1 MASYKTPLRD
11 MHFVYNELFDAEA
24 IQALPGCE
32 EVTPDLVDAILEE
45 AGRFCEERLFPLNRS
60 GDEEGCH
67 FDNGEVTTPAG
78 LKEAYHDFNEMGWGA
93 LAADPE
99 YGGQGLPNAISMLV
113 EEIMCSTNFA
123 FGLYPGLTHGAY
135 NALAARASDEL
146 KEKFLPNMVTGRW
159 SGSMCLTEPQCGTDL
174 GLVRTK
180 AEAQE
185 DGSYRIT
192 GTKMFITAGEHDLT
206 ENIIHLV
213 LARTP
218 DAPKGIKGISLF
230 LVPKVRVNSD
240 GSLGERNGVSCGS
253 IEHKMGI
260 NASATCVM
268 NFDEAEGFLVGRLNK
283 GMEAM
288 FIMMNTERLAVGI
301 QGLGIGEASYQG
313 AVAYARERL
322 QGRALT
328 GVKSPDK
335 MADSLLVHPDVRR
348 MLLTQ
353 RAYVEGNRA
362 LAVWVASELDHAK
375 RNPDRKRRQQA
386 EDFVALMTPIVKA
399 FMTDTGSEV
408 ANLGMQVLGG
418 HGYIREHGMEQY
430 VRDAR
435 IAQIYE
441 GTNGIQ
447 AMDLVGRKLPAHMG
461 RYLRRFFHPVRDY
474 LESKEHDFSQH
485 RFLMPLAKAFG
496 RLQKATAFIAQKG
509 MGNPDEAGAAA
520 ADYLRLFA
528 VVTLGYLWMRMADV
542 AKQQLDQDPLFYQA
556 KLDTA
561 RFYFER
567 ILPQS
572 GALFAN
578 IMAGSKG
585 MMQFNDE
592 AF

>member
-11 MHFVYNELFDAEA
+11 MRFVYNELFDPKA

-45 AGRFCEERLFPLNRS
+45 AGKFCEERLFPLNRS

-67 FDNGEVTTPAG
+67 FDNGKVTTPAG
-78 LKEAYHDFNEMGWGA
+78 LKEAYQDFYEMGWGA

-99 YGGQGLPNAISMLV
+99 YGGQGLPESLSMMV

-135 NALAARASDEL
+135 NALVARASDEL
-146 KEKFLPNMVTGRW
+146 KRAYLPNMVAGKW

-174 GLVRTK
+174 GLIRTK
-180 AEAQE
+180 AEPQD
-185 DGSYRIT
+185 DGSYHIT

-230 LVPKVRVNSD
+230 LVPKIRVNAA
-240 GSLGERNGVSCGS
+240 GELGQPNGVSCGS

-260 NASATCVM
+260 NASSTCVM
-268 NFDEAEGFLVGRLNK
+268 NFDDAQGFLVGKLNK

-322 QGRALT
+322 QGRSLK
-328 GVKSPDK
+328 GPKSPDK
-335 MADSLLVHPDVRR
+335 PADSLLVHPDVRR
-348 MLLTQ
+348 MLLIQ
-353 RAYVEGNRA
+353 RAYTEGNRA
-362 LAVWVASELDHAK
+362 LAGWVATEMDHAH
-375 RNPDRKRRQQA
+375 RNPDPRRRQEA

-408 ANLGMQVLGG
+408 ANLGVQVLGG

-430 VRDAR
+430 IRDAR

-447 AMDLVGRKLPAHMG
+447 AMDLVGRKMPAHMG

-474 LESKEHDFSQH
+474 LEAKEHDFTLH
-485 RFLMPLAKAFG
+485 AFLLPLAKAFG
-496 RLQKATAFIAQKG
+496 RLQKATAFLAQKG
-509 MGNPDEAGAAA
+509 MANPEEAGAAA
-520 ADYLRLFA
+520 AEYLRLFGLVA
-528 VVTLGYLWMRMADV
+528 LGYLWMRMAEIGMQ
-542 AKQQLDQDPLFYQA
+542 KRDQDPLFYQA
-556 KLDTA
+556 KVDTA

-572 GALFAN
+572 SALFAN
-578 IMAGSKG
+578 IMAGSKC
-585 MMQFNDE
+585 MMKFNDE